1 MLKGKQLE
9 VFQTRSF
16 GNVLVCR
23 PKFCELGVGMESKLG
38 CLISY
43 VLRSC
48 VTFRS
53 VSSNGSSLEGFNI
66 KVFWTMRSGVVFG
79 WTWKV
84 LWSLTRL
91 FLANFC
97 NLEMSGTLRC
107 SERRIWLLIFFHPW
121 NILLISTRVGVFKQ
135 FQRLFPTTG

>member
-1 MLKGKQLE
+1 MFDFICFEVMCHFQECFQQWQL
-9 VFQTRSF
+9 T
-16 GNVLVCR
+16 G
-23 PKFCELGVGMESKLG
+23 GVQYQGPLDS
-38 CLISY
+38 
-43 VLRSC
+43 
-48 VTFRS
+48 T
-53 VSSNGSSLEGFNI
+53 
-66 KVFWTMRSGVVFG
+66 WSGVVFG